1 MIDFDDYTGD
11 IKTTTNTFCFFDLI
25 QARLL
30 LDTISTSKESEE
42 STKTLKKIIIE
53 MCSIHD
59 QNKLLLQIIPLW
71 NHLEYLKQ
79 SVYIQSVINNT
90 NYAKNNNLF
99 ILEKIMSLLKTLD
112 PLVKG
117 KVAIPENDY
126 LVQNTLF

>member
-30 LDTISTSKESEE
+30 LDTISTSKESKEF
-42 STKTLKKIIIE
+42 TKTLKKIIIE
-53 MCSIHD
+53 MYSIHD

-79 SVYIQSVINNT
+79 SVYAQSVINNT

-99 ILEKIMSLLKTLD
+99 ILEKIMSILKTLD

-117 KVAIPENDY
+117 KVAIPKNDY